1 MLSGVTSKYNKAH
14 VFDIIPITFVL
25 TINDIDNEMAKISN
39 FNLFN
44 SSLVLVSIPNH

>member
-25 TINDIDNEMAKISN
+25 TINIDIEMAKISN